1 MDGMRPDNPVARRL
15 EQPARWAAIIGGW
28 WLMGLAF
35 LTCIEILGRKFL
47 SFSLQG
53 VDEIGAYTL
62 AAFSTLSFAHAL
74 VARTHT
80 RVDFLLG
87 HLPAPLRAVLNA
99 LAFLLLA
106 ALAIFAAWRGW
117 AVLEE
122 SLLFQSHANSPLG
135 TPMWLPQSAW
145 LAGLV
150 AFAVTAGLFAAHAL
164 LLLATDWRK
173 VNRWYGPLTVEE
185 EVETEAGAI
194 LARTEGKEI
203 GA

>member
-1 MDGMRPDNPVARRL
+1 MRLDNPVARLL
-15 EQPARWAAIIGGW
+15 EPPARCVAILGGW

-35 LTCIEILGRKFL
+35 LTCAEIFCRKFL
-47 SFSLQG
+47 DFSLQG

-62 AAFSTLSFAHAL
+62 AIFSTLSFAYAL
-74 VARTHT
+74 VARSHT

-106 ALAIFAAWRGW
+106 ALAGFAAWRGW

-122 SLLFQSHANSPLG
+122 SLLFQSHANSPLN

-145 LAGLV
+145 LAGLI
-150 AFAVTAGLFAAHAL
+150 AFALAAGILAAHAL
-164 LLLATDWRK
+164 LLLLTDWRK
-173 VNRWYGPLTVEE
+173 VNRWYGPMTIDE

-194 LARTEGKEI
+194 LARTEGKGL